1 MSYLVLARKWR
12 PQVFEEVIGQEST
25 TQTLQ
30 NAIAQKRVAHAFLF
44 AGPRG
49 VGKTSTARILAKALN
64 CEKGPQINPCNQ
76 CRTCQ
81 EISSGTSMDVIEI
94 DGASNRGIEEIRE
107 LRENVR
113 YTPVKNRYKII
124 IIDEV
129 HMLTREAF
137 NALLKTLEEPPSH
150 VLFIFA
156 TTEPHK
162 IPPTILSRCQRY
174 NFKRIPLKA
183 IAASLKRIAEAE
195 GVEISATGLFFIAK
209 ASEGSMRD
217 AQSLFDQVISY
228 AGQEIRDEAIME
240 ALGQVDLRVLY
251 ETVDAI
257 SRRDPGRCLEVV
269 EAIYHEGYDLDHFCQ
284 ELLEHFRN
292 LILMKVS
299 KRPEALIDLPAEELD
314 SLRDQASRFELEQ
327 LDHLFH
333 LLLKG
338 EREVVQAAF
347 PRIMLEMTLVR
358 MATLRSMIPIEE
370 ILKKLEG
377 PGKEKEPLPLAQR
390 KEPRAEPIPAQT
402 RREPERDP
410 LWTSMSRPD
419 DQQGEIVEENALE
432 MESEKEPFVLSNRE
446 GPVRGRTEA
455 EEKPAGRPENR
466 PEGQAFGR
474 AGGPPATPSFE
485 EEDESALRTTWQEL
499 IDFTRARKPVLGA
512 FLGLGALVGL
522 SDTRIEIGFEKGS
535 FHYDRMV
542 EKENRAQLEQICAD
556 FFKKEMKV
564 IVKAMDEEEKEK
576 GRGHGKKMI
585 RVSSNQERLPRKAPD
600 KEPLVQE
607 ILRLFEGRIIEG

>member
-25 TQTLQ
+25 TRTLQ

-76 CRTCQ
+76 CSTCQ

-94 DGASNRGIEEIRE
+94 DGASNRGIDEIRE
-107 LRENVR
+107 LRESVR

-174 NFKRIPLKA
+174 NFKRIPLKE

-195 GVEISATGLFFIAK
+195 GVEISANGLFSIAK

-228 AGQEIRDEAIME
+228 AGKEIRDEAIVE

-257 SRRDPGRCLEVV
+257 SRRDPGRCLEIV

-338 EREVVQAAF
+338 EKEVVQAAF
-347 PRIMLEMTLVR
+347 PRIMLEMVLVR

-377 PGKEKEPLPLAQR
+377 PGKEKEPLLLAQR
-390 KEPRAEPIPAQT
+390 KELRAEPIPTQT
-402 RREPERDP
+402 GREPERVP
-410 LWTSMSRPD
+410 LRKSMSQSD
-419 DQQGEIVEENALE
+419 DQQGEIPEENALE
-432 MESEKEPFVLSNRE
+432 MESEKEPFALANRE
-446 GPVRGRTEA
+446 GPVRRTEF
-455 EEKPAGRPENR
+455 EEKSAGRPENR
-466 PEGQAFGR
+466 PEGQEFERSGE
-474 AGGPPATPSFE
+474 PPATPSSE
-485 EEDESALRTTWQEL
+485 EGDESALRTTWQEL
-499 IDFTRARKPVLGA
+499 VDFTRARKPVLGA
-512 FLGLGALVGL
+512 FLALGALVGL

-542 EKENRAQLEQICAD
+542 EKENRIQLEQICAD
-556 FFKKEMKV
+556 FFKREMKV
-564 IVKAMDEEEKEK
+564 VVKAVDEEEKGK
-576 GRGHGKKMI
+576 GRGHGEKRI
-585 RVSSNQERLPRKAPD
+585 RVSSDQERLPRKAPD

-607 ILRLFEGRIIEG
+607 ILRLFEGRIVES